1 MRYKLW
7 VLIDI
12 LICGSQGEADT
23 NLWVLV
29 DVLIDGSQ
37 GEAEVFLANNLL
49 PVLLLLLPV
58 LVVQLVEQLPG
69 DDHTNMIIVNMFE
82 K

>member
-1 MRYKLW
+1 MYNRTHFFQFHKHRYK
-7 VLIDI
+7 DKDN
-12 LICGSQGEADT
+12 ARDT
-23 NLWVLV
+23 NLWVPV

-49 PVLLLLLPV
+49 PPLLLLLPV

-69 DDHTNMIIVNMFE
+69 E
-82 K
+82 